1 VLFRGRPSADL
12 PVADRVQIWAGLV
25 PLAGYLVVHL
35 CMQAAALWGA
45 HSHGVWA
52 SGEPRLSGLVLEL
65 GCIYLPL
72 ALHVGLGVRRL
83 VRPSAASGLPETSPD
98 APPGAADAQAWLA
111 RLIQPTSGGVLLIFL
126 VVHVLEFRVPLWTG
140 ALAPSDYYPELCAS
154 LSSTRWGGIPL
165 VALGYLLGLG
175 AAALHG
181 AHGLYHGALRLGL
194 VAPPRQRLWANCC
207 SALGLALFGL
217 GALIVVDLATGSV
230 LIHLSGS

>member
-1 VLFRGRPSADL
+1 M
-12 PVADRVQIWAGLV
+12 V

-35 CMQAAALWGA
+35 LTQASALGGPRA
-45 HSHGVWA
+45 HATWA
-52 SGEPRLSGLVLEL
+52 SAEPRVGWLALEL

-72 ALHVGLGVRRL
+72 VLHVGLGLRHL
-83 VRPSAASGLPETSPD
+83 TRPPEVPIQASLEAT
-98 APPGAADAQAWLA
+98 PGAVPSSLE
-111 RLIQPTSGGVLLIFL
+111 RLIQPASGGVLLIFL
-126 VVHVLEFRVPLWTG
+126 VAHVLEFRVPLWTG

-165 VALGYLLGLG
+165 VAIGYLLGLG

-194 VAPPRQRLWANCC
+194 VAAPRRRLWASCC
-207 SALGLALFGL
+207 SALGLGLFGL
-217 GALIVVDLATGSV
+217 GALIVIDLATGSV